1 MRLLSAQCYDRV
13 ELVRLPGSLMMI
25 NFRQIQV
32 LYCFLYFLGNKTDRT
47 VVGSSK
53 HIRMEEELWQY
64 EAHCHLLVDM
74 IFLKILVCVFF
85 FFCWKSG
92 VCNGNGESQRNL
104 GSVWFCVKNWC
115 WKWISKIVCRNC
127 FPKIYLKTE
136 ISFFLSV
143 FWIVYDL
150 YSIFFYF
157 FAAFIFVAFGKSTI
171 VVFS

>member
-85 FFCWKSG
+85 FFFAENR
-92 VCNGNGESQRNL
+92 VFATEMENL
-104 GSVWFCVKNWC
+104 
-115 WKWISKIVCRNC
+115 R
-127 FPKIYLKTE
+127 E
-136 ISFFLSV
+136 I
-143 FWIVYDL
+143 
-150 YSIFFYF
+150 
-157 FAAFIFVAFGKSTI
+157 
-171 VVFS
+171 